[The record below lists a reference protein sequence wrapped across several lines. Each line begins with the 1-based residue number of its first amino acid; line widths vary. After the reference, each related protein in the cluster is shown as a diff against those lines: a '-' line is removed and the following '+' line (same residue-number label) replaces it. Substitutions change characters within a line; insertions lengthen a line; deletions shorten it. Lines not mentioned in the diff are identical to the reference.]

1 MDADIHEL
9 AAPYALDALE
19 SQERRE
25 FEEHLASCEVC
36 RATVAD
42 FQETAGAL
50 AYAVAP
56 ARLPAGMRER
66 LLERARAER
75 GIVIPFRRRRF
86 ERGLALVAVPAAA
99 AAIAFGVW
107 AGVLNHQLDRE
118 RNVAAAARVLNDPRA
133 ATVSLPGAGQLV
145 VGHDR
150 RGVLV
155 VRSLRDA
162 PSAKTYEA
170 WVIEGGKARPAGL
183 FRTDNVFL
191 LTRPVPR
198 HAKVAITLEPEGGS
212 EQPTQAPL
220 AIATA

>member
-1 MDADIHEL
+1 MDANIHEL

-19 SQERRE
+19 TQERRE
-25 FEEHLASCEVC
+25 FEEHLASCDDC

-50 AYAVAP
+50 AYAVTPVAP
-56 ARLPAGMRER
+56 PAVLRER
-66 LLERARAER
+66 LLEQARAER
-75 GIVIPFRRRRF
+75 GVVVPFRRRRF
-86 ERGLALVAVPAAA
+86 ERALALVAVPAAA

-107 AGVLNHQLDRE
+107 AGVLNHQLDQE
-118 RNVAAAARVLNDPRA
+118 RSVAAAARVLNDPRA
-133 ATVSLPGAGQLV
+133 ATVPMPGAGQLV
-145 VGHDR
+145 VSHDR

-155 VRSLRDA
+155 VRGLRDA

-170 WVIEGGKARPAGL
+170 WVIEDGKAKPAGL
-183 FRTDNVFL
+183 FRTDNVVL

-198 HAKVAITLEPEGGS
+198 HAKVAITLEPRGGS
-212 EQPTQAPL
+212 EQPTRQPL

>member
-1 MDADIHEL
+1 MDANIHEL

-19 SQERRE
+19 IQERQE
-25 FEEHLASCEVC
+25 FEEHLASCEDC

-50 AYAVAP
+50 ASP
-56 ARLPAGMRER
+56 PAGLRER

-118 RNVAAAARVLNDPRA
+118 RSVAAAARVLNDPRA

-155 VRSLRDA
+155 VRGLRDA

-212 EQPTQAPL
+212 EQPTQEPL
-220 AIATA
+220 AIATT